1 MEGGLGHVAE
11 AERKSR
17 AFVCRSRE
25 AFHRRLTQ
33 DGVQA
38 LMPLLFNST
47 ETEYMVTRG
56 DENRDIVDRPACILS
71 IAGRT

>member
-1 MEGGLGHVAE
+1 MEGSLGHVAE

-33 DGVQA
+33 DGV
-38 LMPLLFNST
+38 
-47 ETEYMVTRG
+47 
-56 DENRDIVDRPACILS
+56 
-71 IAGRT
+71 